1 ATSGIFDKYVIGTFS
16 DPYTSHVVE
25 SDDVATINTFVSGIS
40 ASAGGDCPEMALQGI
55 REVAQRVSEGSVIF
69 VFTDASSKDL
79 DLESSVQDLLLS
91 KNIRLNVMATGSLCG
106 KGEEFTR
113 LTDATSGTIYKTPNK
128 ADVDYVM
135 NYIKNFAKYGIRF
148 IRGMPTT
155 LIDLKEIANGTC
167 SCRSIVE
174 NLVCIPP
181 DEDECPCPEGYERV
195 EVRKKVCR
203 LCRPPPPPP
212 PPRPKFGSLGFVI
225 DHSGSMGSEISAVKA
240 SIKAILAANKLFKDY
255 VIGKFNDPYKKGVIR
270 SSNKG
275 TIVSFLNAITAT
287 GGADCPEYSMSG
299 LRDAVKLAKKR
310 SVIIMFTDASAK
322 DAGMKNMVASLFK
335 DKKSRLFVVATGN
348 LCGRRYSKEY
358 HYVAKESGGA
368 VISLSSK
375 SFVSDVLSFIKKAA
389 AGDVSFDEF
398 PKDEHELTTPK
409 PIHCCSITVVRRC
422 KKVKLPCPPGYSRVV
437 MRQKVCPMLP
447 QCPVRRAGSLG
458 FIIDDSGSMGAEIF
472 AVKSQITSIISKN
485 VRFFDYVIGRFGD
498 PYVKNVIR
506 SADESEILDFMGD
519 ITPSGGADCPEFA
532 MSALKDAAMLARD
545 YSIFILFTDAAAKDS
560 HKLLSVAALLNSK
573 NIKLFVVAT
582 GTLCG
587 PKVYSEEF
595 HDLASRTGGAVM
607 TLTAKTSI
615 SEVLEFIGMAAS
627 GEASFHH
634 FPESLSELRKLKC
647 KKCWVQ
653 EVSTCCCHGIGDGC
667 HFHHGHHHHHHR

>member
-40 ASAGGDCPEMALQGI
+40 ASAGGDCPEMALQ
-55 REVAQRVSEGSVIF
+55 
-69 VFTDASSKDL
+69 ASPKTSKDL

-106 KGEEFTR
+106 KGEEFHQ
-113 LTDATSGTIYKTPNK
+113 TDGRHYLLVPVPLWRTSSAFHQTK
-128 ADVDYVM
+128 
-135 NYIKNFAKYGIRF
+135 
-148 IRGMPTT
+148 
-155 LIDLKEIANGTC
+155 
-167 SCRSIVE
+167 
-174 NLVCIPP
+174 
-181 DEDECPCPEGYERV
+181 DECPCPEGYERV

-203 LCRPPPPPP
+203 LCRH
-212 PPRPKFGSLGFVI
+212 RRRRRHRGRI
-225 DHSGSMGSEISAVKA
+225 KA

-255 VIGKFNDPYKKGVIR
+255 VIGKFNDPYKKAT
-270 SSNKG
+270 KA

-287 GGADCPEYSMSG
+287 GGADCPEYSMSACG
-299 LRDAVKLAKKR
+299 NAVKLAKKR

-409 PIHCCSITVVRRC
+409 PIHCCSITVC
-422 KKVKLPCPPGYSRVV
+422 PCPPGGYSRVV

-485 VRFFDYVIGRFGD
+485 IRDD

-532 MSALKDAAMLARD
+532 MIALCWLEITRF
-545 YSIFILFTDAAAKDS
+545 SILFTDALPRTNKDS

-595 HDLASRTGGAVM
+595 HDLASRTGGAVDDVNGQD
-607 TLTAKTSI
+607 
-615 SEVLEFIGMAAS
+615 VLEFIGMAAS

-634 FPESLSELRKLKC
+634 FPESLSELRKVENARSAGTGGLDLLLPRHRR
-647 KKCWVQ
+647 WLP
-653 EVSTCCCHGIGDGC
+653 
-667 HFHHGHHHHHHR
+667 HFHHGTTITIT